1 LKVDLHIHTTFS
13 DGEHSPSEIMRLAKG
28 RDITTLAITDHD
40 SIDGLSET
48 FQTAEIEVISGVELG
63 VDEKESEI
71 HILGYLFDSENKKLA
86 DALVNLRRGRDLRN
100 RKILETLASLG
111 IEIHMEEVA
120 RKITEGNAGRPHIAM
135 VMVEKGYVA
144 SIQEAFEKFLG
155 KGRPAYVER
164 EKFTASDCIR
174 LILCAHGVPVLA
186 HPKFIKGDLEKI
198 IREYVEYGLCG
209 IEAYYSEHT
218 EEETR
223 HYRNLAER
231 FNLITT
237 GGTDYHG
244 STVTPHIELG
254 DTFVP
259 SDVVEKLKRRWVEI
273 HGVFR
278 DLREEDKRELLQ
290 MTKEQMGSIVFEA
303 WNVELSESM
312 VLSLFEER
320 NNTYVLCVGKEILGY
335 ITIEDETDSLFIHSI
350 ILRKDMTGFDVGDVL
365 MKRILAEAH
374 ERHSSRMRLN
384 VQTPNTR
391 AIHFYEKWGFKKTRE
406 LNNTIEMVCA
416 VRN

>member
-1 LKVDLHIHTTFS
+1 MNVDLHIHTTFS
-13 DGEHSPSEIMRLAKG
+13 DGEHSPSEIVRYVKG
-28 RDITTLAITDHD
+28 RGIATIAITDHD
-40 SIDGLSET
+40 SIDGLSEA
-48 FQTAEIEVISGVELG
+48 FQADGVEVISGVELG
-63 VDEKESEI
+63 ADEKDSEI
-71 HILGYLFDSENKKLA
+71 HILGYLFDIENRKLA
-86 DALVNLRRGRDLRN
+86 DALVNLRRGRDKRN
-100 RKILETLASLG
+100 GKILETLASLG
-111 IEIHMEEVA
+111 MDIRMEEVS
-120 RKITEGNAGRPHIAM
+120 RKVTEGNAGRPHIAM

-144 SIQEAFEKFLG
+144 SIQEAFEKYLG

-164 EKFTASDCIR
+164 EKFTAQDCIR
-174 LILCAHGVPVLA
+174 LILNAHGVPVLA
-186 HPKFIKGDLEKI
+186 HPKFIKGDLERI
-198 IREYVEYGLCG
+198 IMEYVEYGLCG

-223 HYRNLAER
+223 LYKNLAGR
-231 FNLITT
+231 FDLIVT

-244 STVTPHIELG
+244 KKITPHTEPG

-273 HGVFR
+273 HGAFR
-278 DLREEDKRELLQ
+278 DLKEEDKRELLQ

-320 NNTYVLCVGKEILGY
+320 NSTYVLCAGKEILGY
-335 ITIEDETDSLFIHSI
+335 VTIEDETDSLFIHSI

-374 ERHSSRMRLN
+374 ERRSSRIRLN

-391 AIHFYEKWGFKKTRE
+391 AIHFYEKWGFRKTRE
-406 LNNTIEMVCA
+406 LNNTIEMVCP